1 MDNAR
6 RSNREFLDDHAFG
19 ERLVFDRLKV
29 KVDCLTDMPPGFF
42 QIIPFGNAT
51 RKRRDVRGITA
62 FIGWFVHDFES
73 HARSRFNGSTGQIAV
88 KFSLSSK
95 ALAILQLCQKLI
107 ERDLG
112 LLQSV
117 TERRTFHRH
126 VRWPVAVRSAA
137 SKQPITDMETYCVAY
152 DISDPKRLRI
162 VARTCEEFG
171 ARRQFSVFFC
181 RLMALGLVRLKA
193 RLYDVMDL
201 DQDRVLFIPLCRRWS
216 ESIETLGRLAEP
228 PEARDV
234 VIVT

>member
-6 RSNREFLDDHAFG
+6 RSNREFLNDRAFG
-19 ERLVFDRLKV
+19 EGFVFDRLKV

-73 HARSRFNGSTGQIAV
+73 HARSRFNGATGQIAV

-95 ALAILQLCQKLI
+95 PPAILQLCRKLI

-112 LLQSV
+112 LFQNV

-126 VRWPVAVRSAA
+126 VRWPIAVRSAA
-137 SKQPITDMETYCVAY
+137 SKKLTTDY
-152 DISDPKRLRI
+152 RLLTTDERKLN
-162 VARTCEEFG
+162 TDYFG
-171 ARRQFSVFFC
+171 PT
-181 RLMALGLVRLKA
+181 GG
-193 RLYDVMDL
+193 
-201 DQDRVLFIPLCRRWS
+201 PL
-216 ESIETLGRLAEP
+216 TGQANKG
-228 PEARDV
+228 
-234 VIVT
+234 